1 MQRIARTPY
10 VVVSGL
16 GLLLLTWIFL
26 MPPAGGLDEFAH
38 AFRAASVA
46 RGHWTAVVGPSGTAR
61 DGVEVP
67 ADLVRAAQPQCALL
81 NYTSD
86 LDCVGTTRGRTVL
99 IADSANAY
107 HPAFYAVVG
116 VAALP
121 FHGTPALYVMRLAT
135 AALALLFVVLAL
147 AALET
152 WARSR
157 TAYLGPVVACTPM
170 LVYSSAI
177 VAPNG
182 PEMASALAFWT
193 AAIGLLV
200 ADDRH
205 LRRLTV
211 IAAVSGVAL
220 CTFRSLGPVWCLL
233 IAFAVVV
240 SVRAPTGRLRALLR
254 RPGLLVAGTAVVLS
268 ALQNAA
274 WVLHMGTLPIADAV
288 GGGPGDAGSSLAH
301 RWGETLVAIPVWLLQ
316 TIGAFPMRNATHP
329 SVYVSYLILF
339 GMLMVTAL
347 RAGDSRLRF
356 GLSGVVVVA
365 LVIPV
370 VTTLRTYDSLGGVA
384 WQGRYELPLLVGLV
398 VLAAYTLDRVDRRLP
413 GPPGLGAALF
423 VFAQVVSAAYTLHLE
438 LGRSPLVHSAQWVR
452 PPIWLVVVSS
462 AVGAFALW
470 SVCVRPRQPGRDA
483 RAAETE
489 QPVRSP

>member
-1 MQRIARTPY
+1 
-10 VVVSGL
+10 
-16 GLLLLTWIFL
+16 
-26 MPPAGGLDEFAH
+26 
-38 AFRAASVA
+38 
-46 RGHWTAVVGPSGTAR
+46 
-61 DGVEVP
+61 
-67 ADLVRAAQPQCALL
+67 
-81 NYTSD
+81 
-86 LDCVGTTRGRTVL
+86 
-99 IADSANAY
+99 
-107 HPAFYAVVG
+107 
-116 VAALP
+116 
-121 FHGTPALYVMRLAT
+121 MRLAT

-268 ALQNAA
+268 AL
-274 WVLHMGTLPIADAV
+274 
-288 GGGPGDAGSSLAH
+288 
-301 RWGETLVAIPVWLLQ
+301 
-316 TIGAFPMRNATHP
+316 
-329 SVYVSYLILF
+329 
-339 GMLMVTAL
+339 
-347 RAGDSRLRF
+347 
-356 GLSGVVVVA
+356 
-365 LVIPV
+365 
-370 VTTLRTYDSLGGVA
+370 
-384 WQGRYELPLLVGLV
+384 
-398 VLAAYTLDRVDRRLP
+398 
-413 GPPGLGAALF
+413 
-423 VFAQVVSAAYTLHLE
+423 
-438 LGRSPLVHSAQWVR
+438 
-452 PPIWLVVVSS
+452 
-462 AVGAFALW
+462 
-470 SVCVRPRQPGRDA
+470 
-483 RAAETE
+483 
-489 QPVRSP
+489 